1 MSGWLTKLGYQTGKP
16 ISDRAQRYR
25 KKDYTHKFEGD
36 FFASGDYFFSL
47 FGASERSGRADCRKG
62 RQKSPQFRRM
72 AGLIAGE
79 PMQDQPRADI
89 IMAGSTMP
97 VRSLK
102 SRSEIDRGQKK
113 TQPPLPLLSSAPTNP
128 RLPPGPATTQSP
140 QIGGSPQPVSIL
152 HF

>member
-89 IMAGSTMP
+89 VILWQDQPCRSDRWRAGARSTEG
-97 VRSLK
+97 R
-102 SRSEIDRGQKK
+102 KK
-113 TQPPLPLLSSAPTNP
+113 LNRPCPFYPPPQQI
-128 RLPPGPATTQSP
+128 PGRRPDLRQHRVP
-140 QIGGSPQPVSIL
+140 Q
-152 HF
+152 